1 MPVRP
6 GFPRAW
12 FGVFARSARPNTS
25 PPIPQSPNT
34 PLPVALRKALR
45 KAIHA
50 SNILTAEMKALVA
63 KP

>member
-1 MPVRP
+1 V
-6 GFPRAW
+6 W
-12 FGVFARSARPNTS
+12 FGVFARSARPNIS
-25 PPIPQSPNT
+25 PPIPQSPNA

-50 SNILTAEMKALVA
+50 SNILTAEMKAIVA